1 MALKARIIIENG
13 VWSKIDRLDSQV
25 AKKIYKAMRF
35 ISQKNFWAAG
45 GRNRTSG
52 WKGYVDFF
60 DQDNGSFLTGLVPE
74 MEILLKDMGVPFQL
88 CRTKDCPDF
97 LELRED
103 LLCPT
108 IVRPRGM
115 QLRDDQVEYLERM
128 LDHRRGIV
136 KAATGYG
143 KTAVMAAY
151 LKMIPEDALTI
162 IVINSKDLISQTIE
176 GFEEYGIDPDRLGW
190 IFNSKTRGRR
200 VMVTTVPGIQQLEDI
215 GLLPHVRALM
225 VDEAHHGSTTN
236 KMTSWMRKMVNCMD
250 RFAFS
255 ATPFKPD
262 KIHNMKLRGHF
273 GIQLG
278 DVPLRELQDIDVL
291 TTTECHFYY
300 VDHPDADYEAT
311 FQKAYRDYIVDY
323 DAYNDLV
330 AEKVK
335 ALKGRTLV
343 SVEWKDQGEA
353 LVERIPGAHWVS
365 ADNPKKYRDQLRGL
379 LRNDPDNLV
388 VIATKVF
395 GTGLDFYI
403 HNLVN
408 AGGGQGEI
416 KVKQLFGR
424 GVRKSGDKQHLMY
437 IDFAH
442 IMNKHLKRHSKARIK
457 HLKDEFQEITI
468 HEEGG
473 LDF

>member
-1 MALKARIIIENG
+1 MAVKARIIIKNG
-13 VWSKIDRLDSQV
+13 VWSKIDRLDSRV
-25 AKKIYKAMRF
+25 ASRIYKAMRF
-35 ISQKNFWAAG
+35 MSQKNFWAAG

-52 WKGYVDFF
+52 WKGYVDFY
-60 DQDNGSFLTGLVPE
+60 DKGNGSFLTGLVPE
-74 MEILLKDMGVPFQL
+74 MELLLRDMGVPYEM
-88 CRTKDCPDF
+88 CRLKDCPTPV
-97 LELRED
+97 ELRED

-108 IVRPRGM
+108 IVRPRGQ
-115 QLRDDQVEYLERM
+115 QLRDDQVEYLWRM
-128 LDHRRGIV
+128 IEHRRGIV

-151 LKMIPEDALTI
+151 LKMVPEDIFTV

-200 VMVTTVPGIQQLEDI
+200 VIISTTPGLQKLDDV
-215 GLLPHVRALM
+215 GLLPHVQVLM

-236 KMTSWMRKMVNCMD
+236 KMTRWMKKMTNCMD

-262 KIHNMKLRGHF
+262 KVHNMKLRGHF

-278 DVPLRELQDIDVL
+278 DVPLHELQDIDVL

-300 VDHPDADYEAT
+300 VDHPDADYEAP
-311 FQKAYRDYIVDY
+311 FQEAYQEYLVNFNE
-323 DAYNDLV
+323 YNDFV
-330 AEKVK
+330 AKKVR

-353 LVERIPGAHWVS
+353 LAARIPGAHWVS

-379 LRNDPDNLV
+379 LRNDPDDIV

-408 AGGGQGEI
+408 AGGGKSEI

-424 GVRKSGDKQHLMY
+424 GVRKSGDKQHLLY
-437 IDFAH
+437 IDFVH
-442 IMNKHLKRHSKARIK
+442 IMNKHLKRHSNARVK
-457 HLKDEFQEITI
+457 HLKDEFQEVTI
-468 HEEGG
+468 HEDGG
-473 LDF
+473 LEF